1 MPNTKII
8 PCLWFDENCEEAV
21 NYYVDTFN
29 GSPHKAGKS
38 GIVKIQRYEKG
49 IKAPGADK
57 MEGKILTAIFD
68 LDGVRF
74 MALDG
79 GPVFKPSEAVS
90 FQIECE
96 DQQEVNYFQEKLS
109 AVPEANICGWV
120 KDKFGYS
127 WQITPKR
134 LNELVMDADRAK
146 AHRVFN
152 AMLEMHKIIIADLEK
167 AAAGKE

>member
-1 MPNTKII
+1 MTDPKIT
-8 PCLWFDENCEEAV
+8 PCLWFDDNCEEAV
-21 NYYVDTFN
+21 NYYINTFN
-29 GSPHKAGKS
+29 NGPHKRGTSKL
-38 GIVKIQRYEKG
+38 ITMQRYEKG
-49 IKAPGADK
+49 INAPDAKK
-57 MEGKILTAIFD
+57 MEGKVLTAIFD
-68 LDGVRF
+68 LDGTRF

-79 GPVFKPSEAVS
+79 GPIFKLSEATS

-96 DQQEVNYFQEKLS
+96 DQEEVDYFQEKLS

-120 KDKFGYS
+120 KDKFGMS
-127 WQITPKR
+127 WQVTPKR
-134 LNELVMDADRAK
+134 LNDLVMDPDRAK